1 MLGRQQDVDGVA
13 LDHEQHGGCPGEV
26 DEAYPFRKGHIPY
39 YNRIQRPF
47 GPRVRLTRGPA
58 AWWCTGGEGLYSVR
72 MTRVNAAALG
82 FSLMAACSTIVI
94 GQGRPAAVAPAELA
108 GTWTINRELSQFPR
122 DIGFGMDVVPAGRSV
137 DSGGIAD
144 EGRSGNPR
152 SLTSRPL
159 TEAEARNSRQIL
171 DEVRTPPARLVIAQ
185 SAAAVTMTLP
195 GGRVRTFHT
204 DGRDEAQTLDAGPL
218 ITSARWDGGRLVV
231 RYKVEPGREVRYA
244 YARTDDPPQLVVSAE
259 LIERGGH
266 DTVVRV
272 YEPAKAGDA
281 GAPERPATPAVP
293 ALPMLPSQRAS
304 AAQPPAGATDPGQA
318 LVPVSPV
325 PPAGGPLD
333 QRPGAE
339 LIGLSTLG
347 VVVEEMGPDAA
358 KCGLK
363 REAIE
368 SAVSNSLRAA
378 GLRVSR
384 NADDDTYVYVHVMTT
399 AMSTGFCFSR
409 YDAYVYSNT
418 TAALTHGTRPV
429 LLQASLLHKGGL
441 TGSGAGSHGETVVRT
456 LTQYVDQFAARIRD
470 VNK

>member
-1 MLGRQQDVDGVA
+1 MAGCWTGVA
-13 LDHEQHGGCPGEV
+13 
-26 DEAYPFRKGHIPY
+26 
-39 YNRIQRPF
+39 
-47 GPRVRLTRGPA
+47 
-58 AWWCTGGEGLYSVR
+58 
-72 MTRVNAAALG
+72 
-82 FSLMAACSTIVI
+82 
-94 GQGRPAAVAPAELA
+94 GQGRPAAVTPADLA
-108 GTWTINRELSQFPR
+108 GAWTLNRALSQFPR

-137 DSGGIAD
+137 DSAAGIAD

-159 TEAEARNSRQIL
+159 TEAEARNARQIL

-204 DGRDEAQTLDAGPL
+204 DGRDEVQTLDAGPMT
-218 ITSARWDGGRLVV
+218 TSARWDGGRLVV
-231 RYKVEPGREVRYA
+231 RYKVEPGREIRYA
-244 YARTDDPPQLVVSAE
+244 YARKDDPPQLIVSTE

-281 GAPERPATPAVP
+281 EPAERPAPP
-293 ALPMLPSQRAS
+293 SLPMLPSQRAA

-318 LVPVSPV
+318 LVPAAPV
-325 PPAGGPLD
+325 PVAAGPLD

-339 LIGLSTLG
+339 LMGLSTLG

-358 KCGLK
+358 KCGLQHD
-363 REAIE
+363 AIE
-368 SAVSNSLRAA
+368 SAVSKSLTAA

-418 TAALTHGTRPV
+418 TAALSHGTRPV

-441 TGSGAGSHGETVVRT
+441 TGSGAGSHGEMVVRA